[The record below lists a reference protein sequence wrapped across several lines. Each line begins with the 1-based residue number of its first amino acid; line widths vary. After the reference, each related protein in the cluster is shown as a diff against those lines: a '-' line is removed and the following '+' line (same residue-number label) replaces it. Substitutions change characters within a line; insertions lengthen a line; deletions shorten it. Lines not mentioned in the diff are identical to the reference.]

1 VLVRLLKN
9 IFGTGLVPVGRD
21 RDVEEAAPALPLAPS
36 VLRVHKLES
45 MHRRAPLDRHLG
57 ILYGDVLAGGSPLL
71 ELTAEAARRTGTS
84 FAPFTAFNR
93 RHSVLNLIAYFLHA
107 RRIAGSWVECGVF
120 TGFSGLT
127 LCLAARS
134 ADAAF
139 DGTGFHF
146 VDSFE
151 GLSPPVAQDQHS
163 VASDAGAGVRVPPV
177 IGAGHFRVDFEGVKA
192 AFGEF
197 PGVQFHKGWIPDVL
211 RTLPETTWSFVHVDV
226 DLYQPT
232 RDCLEYFLPRLA
244 PGGVIVCDDYGSAL
258 FPGAERAWDEVCL
271 RDGIPFVE
279 LPTGQAVILKDP
291 QAAATLASQCS
302 VP

>member
-1 VLVRLLKN
+1 MLGRLLRN
-9 IFGTGLVPVGRD
+9 IFGTGRAAVGRD
-21 RDVEEAAPALPLAPS
+21 VEGAAPAVPLAPS
-36 VLRVHKLES
+36 VLRVHKLET

-57 ILYGDVLAGGSPLL
+57 ILYGDMLAGGSPLL

-93 RHSVLNLIAYFLHA
+93 RHAVLNLIAYFLHA

-127 LCLAARS
+127 MCLAARS
-134 ADAAF
+134 TDAAF
-139 DGTGFHF
+139 DGAGFHF

-163 VASDAGAGVRVPPV
+163 VASDEGGSVRVPPV
-177 IGAGHFRVDFEGVKA
+177 IGAGHFRVDFEAVKM

-197 PGVQFHKGWIPDVL
+197 PGVQFHKGWIPEVL

-258 FPGAERAWDEVCL
+258 FPGAERAWDEVCV
-271 RDGIPFVE
+271 RDGVPFVE

-291 QAAATLASQCS
+291 QESATRVS
-302 VP
+302 